1 MLISYLCSSTHPLL
15 TSTLIPTLFSVLV
28 VVSRVPDL
36 NDYWFVRGI
45 NTTQLQ
51 CAVIYSYTLY
61 NPCSC
66 LPSYSLGSSQS
77 T

>member
-45 NTTQLQ
+45 NTTQLS
-51 CAVIYSYTLY
+51 VL
-61 NPCSC
+61 
-66 LPSYSLGSSQS
+66 
-77 T
+77 